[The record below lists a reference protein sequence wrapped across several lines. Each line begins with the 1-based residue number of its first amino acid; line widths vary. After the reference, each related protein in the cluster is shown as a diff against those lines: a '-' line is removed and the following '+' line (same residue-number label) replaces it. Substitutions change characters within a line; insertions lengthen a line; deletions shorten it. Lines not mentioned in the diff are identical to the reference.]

1 MDERESLGT
10 YLKKERELRNISLR
24 DVARNTRVREPILQA
39 IEEDRLEQL
48 PPPTIVKGF
57 LQSYAKYVG
66 LDTNEVLLRFQT
78 FLKKDQAAP
87 EVKPPRKTFSIKKSW
102 WIAGGSVLVAL
113 FALVFIFFS
122 PYDSRP
128 PQPTIPSSP
137 PKAPAPPPEAKG
149 PGSVPA
155 AKEHPPASKEQTP
168 AVKVQAP
175 VPQEKAPAPQEQ
187 APAAKE
193 KTVAPAAP
201 PASATTQ
208 VSEKKAL
215 SLELKA
221 VEKTWLRIQSSE
233 KPVTEAILQPGE
245 GLSLQDPQRFEVM
258 VGNAGG
264 LHVIFNGKPL
274 EKFGK
279 SGEVVTLIFSPQG
292 VETRRYEK
300 PKPAE

>member
-10 YLKKERELRNISLR
+10 YLKRERELRNISLR

-39 IEEDRLEQL
+39 LEEDRLDRL

-57 LQSYAKYVG
+57 LQSYTKYVG

-78 FLKKDQAAP
+78 LLKKDEAP
-87 EVKPPRKTFSIKKSW
+87 PQVEPPRKTFAIKKGW

-113 FALVFIFFS
+113 FVIALILFS

-128 PQPTIPSSP
+128 PQPALPSP
-137 PKAPAPPPEAKG
+137 PPRAPASQPGTQG
-149 PGSVPA
+149 P
-155 AKEHPPASKEQTP
+155 
-168 AVKVQAP
+168 AP
-175 VPQEKAPAPQEQ
+175 VPVVEGQPPAGSEQAPMVNAQAPAPQEQ
-187 APAAKE
+187 
-193 KTVAPAAP
+193 P
-201 PASATTQ
+201 PASPPPPGP
-208 VSEKKAL
+208 EKKTL

-221 VEKTWLRIQSSE
+221 VERTWLRIQSSG
-233 KPVTEAILQPGE
+233 KPERDVILQPGE
-245 GLSLQDPQRFEVM
+245 NLSLKDAQRFELM

-264 LHVIFNGKPL
+264 LHLIFNGKPL

-292 VETRRYEK
+292 VETKRHEK
-300 PKPAE
+300 PKAAE